1 MNLDWSLCEALKNT
15 NVSGIDNVLHI
26 YDVNCQYYVHLKER
40 IEKNEHLKIDERIQL
55 HHAIGLFH
63 VHGHQ
68 DECLYRFAT
77 TYVPGAGVVDGEIL
91 ETLWAVL
98 NTVSTSTRTASLAS
112 RTELLDDQMG
122 DSNFKKMLNI
132 CKCHLMLKF
141 LQTTDFCSQIC
152 FKGKTIIAKYHR
164 ALDNATSSREY
175 FDDLDRAAPQAQR
188 DEWKESIEVAEK
200 ARLTD
205 VDEMDY
211 MLPQYTNGATLK
223 EIEADMAKQDSR
235 SPDPA
240 ADNGSITSWLIKGL
254 KIEDSQFVLS
264 NSVIVPLL
272 ISLQG

>member
-40 IEKNEHLKIDERIQL
+40 IEKSEHLQIDERIQL
-55 HHAIGLFH
+55 QHAIGLFH

-77 TYVPGAGVVDGEIL
+77 TYVPGAGIVDREIL

-132 CKCHLMLKF
+132 CK
-141 LQTTDFCSQIC
+141 
-152 FKGKTIIAKYHR
+152 
-164 ALDNATSSREY
+164 
-175 FDDLDRAAPQAQR
+175 
-188 DEWKESIEVAEK
+188 
-200 ARLTD
+200 
-205 VDEMDY
+205 
-211 MLPQYTNGATLK
+211 
-223 EIEADMAKQDSR
+223 
-235 SPDPA
+235 
-240 ADNGSITSWLIKGL
+240 
-254 KIEDSQFVLS
+254 S
-264 NSVIVPLL
+264 N
-272 ISLQG
+272 